1 MRTGLAAAG
10 AVLLVAAALG
20 WLLVFVNPLLGAAL
34 CLLSPALFL
43 IGLILLVIGL
53 AMDDSPRVAYVAPM
67 AYPVYAPMAPPSNPC
82 PVCRCPLRWITQYQR
97 FHCGACG
104 AYR

>member
-1 MRTGLAAAG
+1 MRSGLAAAG

-53 AMDDSPRVAYVAPM
+53 AMDDPPRVAYM
-67 AYPVYAPMAPPSNPC
+67 APMAPPSNPC